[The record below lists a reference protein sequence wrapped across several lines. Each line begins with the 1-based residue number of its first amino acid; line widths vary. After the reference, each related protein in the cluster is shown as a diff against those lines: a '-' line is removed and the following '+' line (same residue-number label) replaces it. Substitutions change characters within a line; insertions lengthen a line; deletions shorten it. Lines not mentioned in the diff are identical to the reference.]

1 MDQFLKFIENREF
14 VRWAL
19 NPDEESEKTWTHYLA
34 THPDEKQ
41 AADSAAFVIR
51 TLRSKREAINEGTAL
66 TLYSE
71 IMCKIGKTKKR
82 KSFRFASVFKYA
94 AIALVFF
101 GVGALTNHLLKKDSW
116 MQPIPLTSELNNLN
130 EARLVLSDGKF
141 VPLNDKETVIDY
153 RNGGDIII
161 NYQDTI
167 KPAGKEKIPEMNQLV
182 IPFGKS
188 SSLKLADGTV
198 VYLNSGSRLIYPDHF
213 TGKTREVILFG
224 EAFFDVA
231 TLPGKTFVV
240 STNDVVVEVLGT
252 MFNISAYP
260 SDKMVETVLVKG
272 SVRVTEHG
280 GNKILRKEYFLQP
293 SEMASF
299 NRETRE
305 TSVKPVDINNYV
317 SWHQGYLNF
326 ESIDLSRIVKRLE
339 RYYDISVRIENPMLG
354 QLKISGKLKLKEDLD
369 KVLNVVATTASLGL
383 VKINDRYYVLK

>member
-1 MDQFLKFIENREF
+1 MDQFLKFIENRQF

-19 NPDEESEKTWTHYLA
+19 NPDEESEKTWAQYLA
-34 THPDEKQ
+34 AHPDEKQ
-41 AADSAAFVIR
+41 AAETAAFVIR

-71 IMCKIGKTKKR
+71 IMNKIGKTKNS
-82 KSFRFASVFKYA
+82 KSVRFASLLKYA
-94 AIALVFF
+94 AIALIFF
-101 GVGALTNHLLKKDSW
+101 GVGALTYHLLTKDSR
-116 MQPIPLTSELNNLN
+116 MQPIPFTSELNNLN
-130 EARLVLSDGKF
+130 EARLVFSDGKF

-167 KPAGKEKIPEMNQLV
+167 KPAGNEKIPEMNQLV

-231 TLPGKTFVV
+231 PLQGKTFVV
-240 STNDVVVEVLGT
+240 KTNDVVVEVLGT
-252 MFNISAYP
+252 LFNISAYP

-280 GNKILRKEYFLQP
+280 GNKMLRKEYFLQP

-305 TSVKPVDINNYV
+305 TSVKAVDVNNYV

-326 ESIDLSRIVKRLE
+326 ESIDLSRIVKQLE
-339 RYYDISVRIENPMLG
+339 RYYDINVRIENPMFG
-354 QLKISGKLKLKEDLD
+354 QLKISGKLKLKEDQD